1 MSDYGEIQFKDKML
15 KIMQL
20 PYINGDF
27 YEALSIDADSYEYLV
42 KWDVINENCLDES
55 DACNWEVFK
64 ITELDKYK
72 EGYSI

>member
-1 MSDYGEIQFKDKML
+1 MNDYGEIQFKDKIL

-27 YEALSIDADSYEYLV
+27 YEALAVDADGYEYLV
-42 KWDVINENCLDES
+42 KWDIVNENCSDES
-55 DACNWEVFK
+55 DACNWEIFK
-64 ITELDKYK
+64 VTELDKYK